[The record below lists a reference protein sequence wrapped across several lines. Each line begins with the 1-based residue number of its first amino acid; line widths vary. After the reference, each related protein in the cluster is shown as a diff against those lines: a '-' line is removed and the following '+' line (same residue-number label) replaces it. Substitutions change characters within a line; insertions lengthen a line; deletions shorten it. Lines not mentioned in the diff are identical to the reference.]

1 MYVKVLF
8 DKEAKRGLQGGH
20 GFSCLIDNKILF
32 DTGGGSL
39 SLVENMDRMMV
50 SALDLEA
57 VVISH
62 DHWDHTGGLW
72 EVLKRKPGL
81 KVYACSSS
89 SDTFKRCVKELG
101 GELVFATGK
110 PAEVA
115 KNIFVTGE
123 MKGTYKD
130 DIIDEQAL
138 VVKGDKGV
146 SIITGCAHPGIV
158 DIVKFIKKEFCLDKL
173 YMVFGGFHLE
183 GKEREDIQG
192 IMSDLGVMGVQK
204 IGPTHCSGEKA
215 RRIFSGVY
223 QDNYIVVKAGHI
235 IGL

>member
-8 DKEAKRGLQGGH
+8 DKEAKKGLESGH

-32 DTGGGSL
+32 DTGGGAL

-62 DHWDHTGGLW
+62 DHWDHTAGLW

-81 KVYACSSS
+81 KVYACSSF
-89 SDTFKRCVKELG
+89 SDTFKKCVKELG
-101 GELVFATGK
+101 GELIFADK
-110 PAEVA
+110 PVEIAE
-115 KNIFVTGE
+115 NIFVTGE
-123 MKGTYKD
+123 IQGTYKD
-130 DIIDEQAL
+130 DVIYEQAL
-138 VVKGDKGV
+138 VVKGDKGF

-158 DIVKFIKKEFCLDKL
+158 DVVRFIRKEFSLKKL
-173 YMVFGGFHLE
+173 YLVFGGFHLE
-183 GKEREDIQG
+183 GKEREDIKG
-192 IMSDLGVMGVQK
+192 IMTNLNVMGVQR

-223 QDNYIVVKAGHI
+223 QDNYIPVKAGHI